1 MIIWWC
7 DGSLQVW
14 RWLPTSWISAV
25 FCRIS
30 AAYTEV
36 LSSQKWGQRPCAN
49 CCRRLGVGTCP
60 VLYIVM
66 VMSAWPWLWC
76 GHYFRTIVRVHPVY
90 MTKMWLSILRLL
102 IACESACS
110 HHWCLQPPLPFTII
124 CLTFIMC
131 DCDWPFTWL
140 TDQLLS
146 FSAWHCWLGHLTR
159 KNRLRYDL

>member
-1 MIIWWC
+1 M
-7 DGSLQVW
+7 QVW

-102 IACESACS
+102 IDCESACS
-110 HHWCLQPPLPFTII
+110 LLMSTATIAIYYYLSYFYNVWLWLALYLVNWPTVVLQ
-124 CLTFIMC
+124 CLT
-131 DCDWPFTWL
+131 
-140 TDQLLS
+140 LLVGS
-146 FSAWHCWLGHLTR
+146 S
-159 KNRLRYDL
+159 DP